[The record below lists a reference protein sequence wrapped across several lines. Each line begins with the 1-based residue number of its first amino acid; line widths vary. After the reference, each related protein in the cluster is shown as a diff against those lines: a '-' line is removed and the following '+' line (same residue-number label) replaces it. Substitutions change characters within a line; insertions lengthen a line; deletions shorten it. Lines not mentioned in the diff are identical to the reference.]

1 MYPTPNSEHSDF
13 EDALYISRGVKV
25 NGTPPTQPFLYA
37 LAAGRVHSSQCNK
50 TDDLIKSV
58 THGFLKP
65 ESSADVSVV
74 PYTGYRGNYVIA
86 HHLQSD
92 YYHAHLKEQ
101 YNLYEKPFNSAVDV
115 LLEVIPGL
123 RLHEL
128 LVPCHRP
135 EHSPFH
141 WSSILPLPHEDCWN
155 HCFRQ
160 LFGRHAGTQR
170 STKPGVG
177 MPDFVCQYDGRDIV
191 IESVI
196 YTSIS
201 EVQVRADKFSNLP
214 KLKRD
219 SYQKAV
225 KEGVINLR
233 GLVVIGTQVEKV
245 ESLMKQV
252 QLRETNKDLEIMGLC
267 PVSGYRSMVFI
278 RRTAGNEC
286 QHHTIKCNLVPQ
298 RLVDGKLVVGRTFG
312 KTCCKMTL
320 IRFLSHSTPLPLS
333 HTFTHDLIRRRT

>member
-1 MYPTPNSEHSDF
+1 M
-13 EDALYISRGVKV
+13 
-25 NGTPPTQPFLYA
+25 NGTSPTRPFLYA
-37 LAAGRVHSSQCNK
+37 LTTGSVPSNQFEA
-50 TDDLIKSV
+50 DDLIKSV

-65 ESSADVSVV
+65 ESSADASVV
-74 PYTGYRGNYVIA
+74 PYTGYKGNYVIA

-101 YNLYEKPFNSAVDV
+101 YNFFEKPFNSAVDV

-141 WSSILPLPHEDCWN
+141 WSSTVPLPHEDCWN

-160 LFGRHAGTQR
+160 LFGRHAGTQK
-170 STKPGVG
+170 STKKG

-196 YTSIS
+196 CTSVAA
-201 EVQVRADKFSNLP
+201 VQERADRFSNLP
-214 KLKRD
+214 KIGKGA
-219 SYQKAV
+219 YQADV
-225 KEGVINLR
+225 KEGITNLR
-233 GLVVIGTQVEKV
+233 GLIVIGTRVEMVEERMKKV
-245 ESLMKQV
+245 QF
-252 QLRETNKDLEIMGLC
+252 RETNKDLEIMGLC

-278 RRTAGNEC
+278 RHTTVVLITSVDSTLSSVIWCPNASLTANSC
-286 QHHTIKCNLVPQ
+286 STTLSVKH
-298 RLVDGKLVVGRTFG
+298 VVT
-312 KTCCKMTL
+312 
-320 IRFLSHSTPLPLS
+320 
-333 HTFTHDLIRRRT
+333 